1 MNKIH
6 GVIPPMVSPFTA
18 KGDLDCDAFV
28 SNIEK
33 WNKDKLAGYL
43 VIGSNSETVYLSEK
57 EKLELVKLTVEH
69 AKKGRL
75 IMVGSGLE
83 SARETIKLTNK
94 CAKLGAHCAL
104 VLTPFYYSSSMDS
117 KAMIRFFTEVADHSD
132 IPVLIYNVTKFTH
145 VNIGADAVAE
155 LSRHKNIVGMK
166 DSNGDV
172 PQLATF
178 LRVADPAFQIMTG
191 TYGAWYPALTMGM
204 TATISAMANCCRNEI
219 AETQELYEAGKHKES
234 FALYQRM
241 FPVNAA
247 VTGTFGIAGLKY
259 ACDYLGYSGGHV
271 RNPLADC
278 TQVQQEQLRAI
289 IDKALQRKATL
300 SRRAAVPK
308 KKS

>member
-1 MNKIH
+1 MIT
-6 GVIPPMVSPFTA
+6 PFKS
-18 KGDLDCDAFV
+18 KGELDCDAFV
-28 SNIEK
+28 FNIEK
-33 WNKDKLAGYL
+33 WNKDQIAGYL
-43 VIGSNSETVYLSEK
+43 VIGSNSETAYLSEK

-69 AKKGRL
+69 AKKDRL
-75 IMVGSGLE
+75 VMAGSGVE

-104 VLTPFYYSSSMDS
+104 VLTPFYYSSAMDS

-132 IPVLIYNVTKFTH
+132 IPILIYNVSKFTH

-178 LRVADPAFQIMTG
+178 LRVADPNFQIMPG
-191 TYGAWYPALTMGM
+191 TYSSWYPPLAMGM
-204 TATISAMANCCRNEI
+204 TATISAMANCCPNKI
-219 AETQELYEAGKHKES
+219 AETQELFEQGKLKES

-247 VTGTFGIAGLKY
+247 VTGTYGIPGLKY

-278 TQVQQEQLRAI
+278 TEAQKEQVRAI
-289 IDKALQRKATL
+289 IDKALE
-300 SRRAAVPK
+300 

>member
-1 MNKIH
+1 MTKIN
-6 GVIPPMVSPFTA
+6 GVIPPMITPFGE
-18 KGDLDCDAFV
+18 KGELDSKAFV

-33 WNKDKLAGYL
+33 WNKDSLAGYL
-43 VIGSNSETVYLSEK
+43 VIGSNSETAYLNEK

-104 VLTPFYYSSSMDS
+104 ILTPFYYGSSMDS
-117 KAMIRFFTEVADHSD
+117 KAMIRFYTEVADNSS
-132 IPVLIYNVTKFTH
+132 IPILIYNVTKFTH

-178 LRVADPAFQIMTG
+178 LRVADPSFQVITG
-191 TYGAWYPALTMGM
+191 TYSAFYPALAMGI
-204 TATISAMANCCRNEI
+204 TATISAMANCCPNEI
-219 AETQELYEAGKHKES
+219 AETQNLYNAGKLKES

-241 FPVNAA
+241 FPVNTA

-271 RNPLADC
+271 RNPLADLNAL
-278 TQVQQEQLRAI
+278 QQEQLKSI
-289 IDKALQRKATL
+289 LDKALPHKNLRGKT
-300 SRRAAVPK
+300 
-308 KKS
+308 

>member
-6 GVIPPMVSPFTA
+6 GVIPPMLTPFKA
-18 KGDLDCDAFV
+18 KGELDTAAFV

-33 WNKDKLAGYL
+33 WNKARLTGYL

-69 AKKGRL
+69 AKKDRL
-75 IMVGSGLE
+75 IMAGSGLE

-104 VLTPFYYSSSMDS
+104 VLTPFYYISAMDS
-117 KAMIRFFTEVADHSD
+117 KAMIRFFTEVADASD
-132 IPVLIYNVTKFTH
+132 IPILIYNVTKFTH
-145 VNIGADAVAE
+145 VNIGADAIAE

-178 LRVADPAFQIMTG
+178 LRVADKSFQIMTG
-191 TYGAWYPALTMGM
+191 TYSSWYPALTMGI
-204 TATISAMANCCRNEI
+204 TATVSAMANCCPNEI
-219 AETQELYEAGKHKES
+219 AETQSLYEAGKLKES
-234 FALYQRM
+234 FELYQRM

-247 VTGTFGIAGLKY
+247 VTGTFGVPGLKY
-259 ACDYLGYSGGHV
+259 ACDYLGYAGGHV

-278 TQVQQEQLRAI
+278 SEAQKEQLRSI
-289 IDKALQRKATL
+289 IDKALM
-300 SRRAAVPK
+300 K
-308 KKS
+308 K

>member
-6 GVIPPMVSPFTA
+6 GVIPPMVTPFKA
-18 KGDLDCDAFV
+18 KGELDTGAFV

-33 WNKDKLAGYL
+33 WNRNRLAGYL

-57 EKLELVKLTVEH
+57 EKLELVTLAVRH

-104 VLTPFYYSSSMDS
+104 VLTPFYYGSSMDS
-117 KAMIRFFTEVADHSD
+117 KAMIRFYTEVADYSD
-132 IPVLIYNVTKFTH
+132 IPILIYNVTKFTH

-155 LSRHKNIVGMK
+155 LSRHRNIVGMK

-178 LRVADPAFQIMTG
+178 LRVADKSFQVMIG
-191 TYGAWYPALTMGM
+191 TYSAWYPALAMGIR
-204 TATISAMANCCRNEI
+204 ATISAMANCCPDEI
-219 AETQELYEAGKHKES
+219 AETGELYEAGKLKES
-234 FALYQRM
+234 FDLYQRM

-247 VTGTFGIAGLKY
+247 VTGTYGIAGLKY
-259 ACDYLGYSGGHV
+259 ACDCLGYSGGHV
-271 RNPLADC
+271 RNPLADLALP
-278 TQVQQEQLRAI
+278 QQEQLRVI
-289 IDKALQRKATL
+289 LEKALGRGIAHPYTA
-300 SRRAAVPK
+300 RRPGK
-308 KKS
+308 

>member
-1 MNKIH
+1 MIT
-6 GVIPPMVSPFTA
+6 PFRA
-18 KGDLDCDAFV
+18 KGELDTKAFV

-69 AKKGRL
+69 AKKDRL
-75 IMVGSGLE
+75 VMAGSGLE

-117 KAMIRFFTEVADHSD
+117 KAMIRFFTEVADNSD

-178 LRVADPAFQIMTG
+178 LRVADPKFQIMPG
-191 TYGAWYPALTMGM
+191 TYSAWYPALAMGLS
-204 TATISAMANCCRNEI
+204 ATISAMANCCPNEI
-219 AETQELYEAGKHKES
+219 AETQELFEKGKTKES

-259 ACDYLGYSGGHV
+259 ACDYLGYSGAHV
-271 RNPLADC
+271 RNPLADLSDA
-278 TQVQQEQLRAI
+278 QKEQLRAI
-289 IDKALQRKATL
+289 IDKAL
-300 SRRAAVPK
+300 K
-308 KKS
+308 K

>member
-1 MNKIH
+1 MKKIH
-6 GVIPPMVSPFTA
+6 GIIPPMITPFKA
-18 KGDLDCDAFV
+18 KGEVDCAAFV

-33 WNKDKLAGYL
+33 WNKVKLAGYL

-69 AKKGRL
+69 AKKDRL
-75 IMVGSGLE
+75 VMAGTGME

-94 CAKLGAHCAL
+94 CAKLGAGCAL
-104 VLTPFYYSSSMDS
+104 VLTPFYYGSSMDS
-117 KAMIRFFTEVADHSD
+117 KAMIRFFTEVADKSD
-132 IPVLIYNVTKFTH
+132 IPILIYNVSKFTH

-178 LRVADPAFQIMTG
+178 LRVADPGFQVMTG
-191 TYGAWYPALTMGM
+191 TYGAWYPALAMGM
-204 TATISAMANCCRNEI
+204 TATISAMANCCPNEA
-219 AETQELYEAGKHKES
+219 AETQELYEAGKLKES

-247 VTGTFGIAGLKY
+247 VTGTYGIAGLKY

-278 TQVQQEQLRAI
+278 TETQREQLRAI
-289 IDKALQRKATL
+289 IDKALG
-300 SRRAAVPK
+300 
-308 KKS
+308 KSDKTP